1 MKYLTDLL
9 QTVDVFSTLFL
20 EAVSSSTSTV
30 ACNKKYQKPMYYWM
44 SSALLTSLRKTDDL
58 YKEVKRQPFIR
69 ALAFRYK
76 CRYNLLKSL
85 LKHAKK
91 GYYYN
96 EFTKSKNNPK
106 TQLKPFQ
113 CIFKYACSEFVYT
126 ENKLQ

>member
-1 MKYLTDLL
+1 
-9 QTVDVFSTLFL
+9 
-20 EAVSSSTSTV
+20 
-30 ACNKKYQKPMYYWM
+30 MYYWM

-96 EFTKSKNNPK
+96 EFTKSKSNPK